1 MDGEGILRSANG
13 DRYKGRFKQGLK
25 HGKCIEILA
34 DGTRFE
40 GYYNEGERD
49 GKFVEYDKNGNKT
62 ASGKYVNGRR
72 ETK

>member
-1 MDGEGILRSANG
+1 MLAN
-13 DRYKGRFKQGLK
+13 
-25 HGKCIEILA
+25 
-34 DGTRFE
+34 GTRFE